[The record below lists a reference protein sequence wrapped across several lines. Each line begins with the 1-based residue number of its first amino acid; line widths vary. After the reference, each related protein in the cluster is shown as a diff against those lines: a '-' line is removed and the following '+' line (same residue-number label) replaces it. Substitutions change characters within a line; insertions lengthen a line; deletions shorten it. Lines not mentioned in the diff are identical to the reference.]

1 VPIAAAVS
9 LAQSAATRRRSRRT
23 IRPQIRTFR
32 SERPG
37 LRLNEHLEHKD
48 GEIVLEGIVS
58 KRRDSQ
64 YRSGGSPDWLKMKN
78 PACAAVK
85 PEEEGDWGHR
95 R

>member
-1 VPIAAAVS
+1 
-9 LAQSAATRRRSRRT
+9 
-23 IRPQIRTFR
+23 
-32 SERPG
+32 
-37 LRLNEHLEHKD
+37 
-48 GEIVLEGIVS
+48 VLEGIVS